1 MATIVRKG
9 LPLAA
14 TVLALACAD
23 LAMEADRIPTAMEI
37 SQHSVLLLE
46 GETTQFDVVV
56 RDQNDEVMPLP
67 SWAPLQW
74 ELEDPAFADV
84 SPDGLVNPVKGGE
97 TLLKVKLAGLGA
109 AARIRVNPA
118 QVLLTAPLI
127 QLTQAT
133 QTPEGTVD
141 LIAGRRTLVRVFMV
155 GDEISF
161 YGPGIRLRVFDGDQ
175 EIFHQVFPPIRD
187 RTPDEVIESELDA
200 SANGVIPA
208 SAMRPGVSLVVE
220 LDPEGVMP
228 LAPGSQTRYPEA
240 GAMALEVVEPQTFRQ
255 IIVPTVSPTS
265 NNESILD
272 WAQTLDVNH
281 ADMRLIRSIL
291 PIGDMELEVH
301 ETYRTSSIDTFN
313 GWFSWLN
320 DMVTLF
326 HQEGRRGYYYGATT
340 QPAQGLLGV
349 ATFNAPA
356 SVGVNWPDVYTHEV
370 GHNMSLRHAPCGNPG
385 GPDPNYPYGGGIIG
399 VWGYDFYRNV
409 LKHPRDLVDVMTY
422 CDPVWISDYHFERA
436 TQFRLGGD
444 GGVILQPPAAA
455 AAAIGEMLV
464 VRGLILNGEAILEPA
479 FVVTGPPALPESDGP
494 YRVEG
499 IGVDGQTEFSLSFTP
514 SPMEHGG
521 GGFVF
526 LLPYLAE
533 WAETLDRMVLT
544 GPEGRD
550 TVTRSGS
557 TAMAVVTDPSTGQI
571 RAIIRDWDGGPLP
584 DETVSR
590 VTITRGV
597 PMGEGR

>member
-1 MATIVRKG
+1 MTTVRKG

-14 TVLALACAD
+14 TVLVLACAD
-23 LAMEADRIPTAMEI
+23 LAMEADRTPTAMEI

-74 ELEDPAFADV
+74 ELDDPAFADV
-84 SPDGLVNPVKGGE
+84 SADGLVNPLKGGE

-133 QTPEGTVD
+133 QTSEGTVE

-265 NNESILD
+265 NNESILG
-272 WAQTLDVNH
+272 WAQSLDVNH
-281 ADMRLIRSIL
+281 ADMRLIRSLL

-301 ETYRTSSIDTFN
+301 ETYRTSSVDTFQ

-326 HQEGRRGYYYGATT
+326 QQEGRRGYYYG
-340 QPAQGLLGV
+340 LGV
-349 ATFNAPA
+349 RFLPQRAEGST
-356 SVGVNWPDVYTHEV
+356 
-370 GHNMSLRHAPCGNPG
+370 R
-385 GPDPNYPYGGGIIG
+385 
-399 VWGYDFYRNV
+399 
-409 LKHPRDLVDVMTY
+409 HPRRDDL
-422 CDPVWISDYHFERA
+422 
-436 TQFRLGGD
+436 L
-444 GGVILQPPAAA
+444 
-455 AAAIGEMLV
+455 
-464 VRGLILNGEAILEPA
+464 
-479 FVVTGPPALPESDGP
+479 
-494 YRVEG
+494 
-499 IGVDGQTEFSLSFTP
+499 
-514 SPMEHGG
+514 
-521 GGFVF
+521 
-526 LLPYLAE
+526 
-533 WAETLDRMVLT
+533 
-544 GPEGRD
+544 
-550 TVTRSGS
+550 
-557 TAMAVVTDPSTGQI
+557 
-571 RAIIRDWDGGPLP
+571 
-584 DETVSR
+584 
-590 VTITRGV
+590 
-597 PMGEGR
+597 